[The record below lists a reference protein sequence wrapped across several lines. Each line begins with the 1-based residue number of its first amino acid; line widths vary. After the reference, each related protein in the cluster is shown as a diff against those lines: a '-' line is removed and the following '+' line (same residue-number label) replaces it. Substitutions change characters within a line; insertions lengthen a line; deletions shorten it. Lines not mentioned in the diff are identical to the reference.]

1 MTEFLSV
8 ASMMNKV
15 TNLHIIADCD
25 SGFGDLNNIKRIVQE
40 YEYHGI
46 AAVCIKDK
54 EFPKRNSF
62 IGGQK

>member
-1 MTEFLSV
+1 
-8 ASMMNKV
+8 MMNKV